1 MLQNLIVIALI
12 FFVAPIS
19 SIVFGQTPGAIKPVY
34 VIGDLA
40 AVSAN
45 KVTVASKTGNVD
57 VGLTDATVYKR
68 MPPTEKINL
77 AGATDGKFS
86 DIAAGDKMVISALPS
101 ADGKVL
107 TARTVYFTTKADI
120 AAKNAKEAEEWRTRG
135 ISGKVLSVN
144 ASTNQIGIETGSLMA
159 KTTVTLTPKANAKV
173 LRYAPDSIKFAD
185 AKPSSLVD
193 IKPGDQLRALGDKS
207 QDGTAFSAD
216 TVLTGGFR
224 QSAGTI
230 KSIDVAA
237 NEVVVTD
244 VATNKDVTIAF
255 GDAILLK
262 RFPEEMAQRMM
273 AAQMGGAGAVRPA
286 GAPAGQATPPPA
298 QTAPPAGQA
307 TPGPGRPGMNG
318 GPRGGLDE
326 MVERAPNITAGD
338 LKVGEMIAVLTAAQD
353 AAAPAAKIKAIKLI
367 AGVEPFVRMAQAA
380 AAAGGRRP
388 GQGVSG
394 TFSIPGLDGI
404 GF

>member
-1 MLQNLIVIALI
+1 MMLQNLIVIALI
-12 FFVAPIS
+12 FFVAPLS
-19 SIVFGQTPGAIKPVY
+19 LLVSGQTTGPVKPVY
-34 VIGDLA
+34 VIGDLV

-57 VGLTDATVYKR
+57 VGLNEATAYKR
-68 MPPTEKINL
+68 MPPAEKINL
-77 AGATDGKFS
+77 AGSTDGKFS

-120 AAKNAKEAEEWRTRG
+120 AAKNAKETEEWRTRG

-144 ASTNQIGIETGSLMA
+144 AATNQIGVETGGLMA
-159 KTTVTLTPKANAKV
+159 KTTVTLTPKPTAKV
-173 LRYAPDSIKFAD
+173 LRYAPNSIKFAD
-185 AKPSSLVD
+185 AKPSSLAD

-224 QSAGTI
+224 QSAGVI
-230 KSIDVAA
+230 KSIDVAT

-244 VATNKDVTIAF
+244 IATTKDVTIAF

-262 RFPEEMAQRMM
+262 RFPEGMAQRMM
-273 AAQMGGAGAVRPA
+273 AAQMGGAPGGVRPA
-286 GAPAGQATPPPA
+286 GAPAGQAIPP
-298 QTAPPAGQA
+298 QGQA
-307 TPGPGRPGMNG
+307 TAGPGRPGANG

-326 MVERAPNITAGD
+326 MVERAPNITAAD
-338 LKVGEMIAVLTAAQD
+338 LKVGEMIAVLTATQD
-353 AAAPAAKIKAIKLI
+353 AAAPAAKVKAIKLI
-367 AGVEPFVRMAQAA
+367 AGVEAFVRMAQAA
-380 AAAGGRRP
+380 AAAGGPRQ

>member
-1 MLQNLIVIALI
+1 MLQNLVVIALI
-12 FFVAPIS
+12 SFITAVSTA
-19 SIVFGQTPGAIKPVY
+19 VFGQTPGAVKPVY
-34 VIGDLA
+34 LSGDLTA
-40 AVSAN
+40 ITVT
-45 KVTVASKTGNVD
+45 KVTLKSKTGDID
-57 VGLTDATVYKR
+57 VALGDATAYRR
-68 MPPTEKINL
+68 MPPAEKINIT
-77 AGATDGKFS
+77 AAAEGKFA
-86 DIAAGDKMVISALPS
+86 DISVGDKVLISALPS
-101 ADGKVL
+101 ADGKAF

-144 ASTNQIGIETGSLMA
+144 AATNQISIESGGLMA

-185 AKPSSLVD
+185 AKASQLTD
-193 IKPGDQLRALGDKS
+193 IKPGDQLRALGDRS
-207 QDGTAFSAD
+207 QDGTAFSAE

-224 QSAGTI
+224 QSAGTV
-230 KSIDVAA
+230 KSIDTATS
-237 NEVVVTD
+237 EVVVTD
-244 VATNKDVTIAF
+244 VATKKDVTIAF

-273 AAQMGGAGAVRPA
+273 AAQMGGGPGGVRPA
-286 GAPAGQATPPPA
+286 GAPAGQ
-298 QTAPPAGQA
+298 TAPPQGQA
-307 TPGPGRPGMNG
+307 GPGPGRPGGNG

-326 MVERAPNITAGD
+326 MVERAPNITAAD
-338 LKVGEMIAVLTAAQD
+338 LKVGEMIAVLAAAQD
-353 AAAPAAKIKAIKLI
+353 AAAPAAKVRAIKLI
-367 AGVEPFVRMAQAA
+367 AGVEPFVRMAMAA
-380 AAAGGRRP
+380 AAAGGQRP